1 MSSSRIYRNGF
12 TETDDIVTT
21 ALWNGDTIRKR
32 KLNNDNI
39 ERKMVPKIHVEIN
52 GEDGESLDCNGP
64 EWQETAHLI
73 KYRQQEDLNISRKT
87 LMTRVFSNETF
98 TGNEKG
104 KILRDDGEASCSS
117 YDREP
122 LLPALSDPEE
132 DDDEFRTKVID
143 ESAKQEEKSFSIA
156 LQVLFPFL
164 IAGFGTVSA
173 GLLLDVVQV
182 SVGGGVYRIAPALPI
197 DGNQSSVNQSIYR
210 YQSMAVIDL
219 SIIKQFCSQ
228 GSSMDVYFIKSMES
242 ATYIIFICIRYY
254 NNCNSISIYN
264 HKISRHQLIINYRYQ
279 SIN

>member
-12 TETDDIVTT
+12 TETDENVTT

-182 SVGGGVYRIAPALPI
+182 SVGGGYTA
-197 DGNQSSVNQSIYR
+197 
-210 YQSMAVIDL
+210 
-219 SIIKQFCSQ
+219 
-228 GSSMDVYFIKSMES
+228 
-242 ATYIIFICIRYY
+242 
-254 NNCNSISIYN
+254 
-264 HKISRHQLIINYRYQ
+264 
-279 SIN
+279 